1 MTVVLREGKVSELA
15 MCGPVKAVMMLL
27 IVLYHC
33 LCVYTGSW
41 FGEPAE
47 PAPALVALAGW
58 LNTVHVPTFVLV
70 SGYLYGYLKNETA
83 RYSSSRAVLA
93 KKARRL
99 LVPYAF
105 VCLVWAVPWWV
116 ALFGPDRV
124 AEKYV
129 LGDSPSQLWF
139 LLMLFW
145 VFAMFEGLHRM
156 APGLLRRK
164 GAMAILCLALYAL
177 GLALGKLL
185 PLDLW
190 QVESALQYCLLF
202 WVGYA
207 ARGADTSRFWRVPPW
222 GILAADLAL
231 CAGWACLGSSGL
243 PGASLACA
251 AALPFVRV
259 AGALAAVSAL
269 GHLPAL
275 LERLRGGGVREGL
288 IPGLPLPPAG
298 RVAGAAPAEQ
308 ARRAAPARGGGVLRP
323 LPRRVHGDR

>member
-1 MTVVLREGKVSELA
+1 M
-15 MCGPVKAVMMLL
+15 
-27 IVLYHC
+27 
-33 LCVYTGSW
+33 
-41 FGEPAE
+41 
-47 PAPALVALAGW
+47 
-58 LNTVHVPTFVLV
+58 
-70 SGYLYGYLKNETA
+70 
-83 RYSSSRAVLA
+83 LA

-275 LERLRGGGVREGL
+275 LERLRGGAFERGSFQVYLFHQQVVWLGLLLLNRPGVS
-288 IPGLPLPPAG
+288 PLLVAAG
-298 RVAGAAPAEQ
+298 CFALSLAGSMAI
-308 ARRAAPARGGGVLRP
+308 ARLLDRWP
-323 LPRRVHGDR
+323 LTRRLVGK